1 MQVLDFS
8 EEKSPKIYLLRA
20 RSARGSGPTRLLWH
34 STGGLCHGAGWLKKT
49 IHPPIHIQDL
59 VWQRD
64 QFEAFGRTKDDHVT
78 IMTKRKYLRFDCVSD
93 WDFVPFN
100 EASDKFLN
108 RLVPG
113 LRPSKVEEKVHNW
126 QATRF

>member
-1 MQVLDFS
+1 MALHVYCGTAPGDYATERVS
-8 EEKSPKIYLLRA
+8 SKE
-20 RSARGSGPTRLLWH
+20 
-34 STGGLCHGAGWLKKT
+34 T
-49 IHPPIHIQDL
+49 IFPPIHLQDL
-59 VWQRD
+59 VWQRE

-78 IMTKRKYLRFDCVSD
+78 IMTKRKYLRFDRVSD

-100 EASDKFLN
+100 EASDNFLN